1 MTVRQRIRGWVTGGS
16 TPASTDDIMA
26 AVTLLGRK
34 TDTLIAQIGI
44 VMTQQDEVNAAV
56 AALGQAVTDL
66 TTTVEA
72 EIDPHQPGVTAG
84 WVDPAGRGRRVHDRD
99 RVDADPPA
107 RQRNPD
113 APRCRCDQRL
123 SRSARRTAGPRVP

>member
-1 MTVRQRIRGWVTGGS
+1 MTIPDRRRGRRGGYRDRPAADRGRVTGGS

-84 WVDPAGRGRRVHDRD
+84 WVDSG
-99 RVDADPPA
+99 PP
-107 RQRNPD
+107 RP
-113 APRCRCDQRL
+113 PR
-123 SRSARRTAGPRVP
+123 PRPRPG